1 MFKIWDATVLSLATT
16 STDICLVAFS
26 LRKKKE
32 RRKKK
37 KINTAQHLGPSLSVG
52 PIKSN
57 GQ

>member
-37 KINTAQHLGPSLSVG
+37 EEEDKYGPAFRAVLISW
-52 PIKSN
+52 PN
-57 GQ
+57 